1 MSLFHITL
9 TLLSI
14 FGKFELIHK
23 SQETRAHIF
32 FFFKFIFTK
41 EREYSFLFRIRLKLS
56 VK

>member
-32 FFFKFIFTK
+32 FFFLNLFLQKK
-41 EREYSFLFRIRLKLS
+41 ENTLFSLGLD
-56 VK
+56 